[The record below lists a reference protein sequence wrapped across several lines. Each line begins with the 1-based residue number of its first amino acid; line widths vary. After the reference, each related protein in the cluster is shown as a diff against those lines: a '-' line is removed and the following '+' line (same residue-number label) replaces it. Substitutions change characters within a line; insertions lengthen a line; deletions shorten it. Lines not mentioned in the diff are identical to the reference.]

1 MHESWAGFCLL
12 EIERHFNLLAIY
24 FIRFRYS
31 LCFMHTDLG
40 PVSLIYCR
48 MAGGSGKDGSSK
60 NKSTNKSSN
69 KSINKNIAHNTG
81 AEGGSSM
88 PDLLIMT
95 VLCQGN

>member
-1 MHESWAGFCLL
+1 
-12 EIERHFNLLAIY
+12 
-24 FIRFRYS
+24 
-31 LCFMHTDLG
+31 MHTDLG

-88 PDLLIMT
+88 PDPVDYNSTMSRKLDNLLAVVQEMNG
-95 VLCQGN
+95 Q